1 MTRRA
6 ASTTFGEGEFKSHQ
20 SHWWTGLEHCLH
32 KNFLMIGQP
41 VIERN
46 IYRQLP
52 PSAVHHGESVVS
64 ISEDAKG
71 VSVETQTG
79 RKVRGRYAW
88 AADGARSTVRTALGI
103 PFTGTKPEMLW
114 AVMDVFLKTDFPTC
128 PEIITFELN
137 GQSRV
142 AWIPRERGLSRFYVL
157 LDGEVT
163 LERAQA
169 SVKEHLAPYN
179 IEFEKTE
186 WYSTFDGRCSYFVY
200 MAVRI
205 LLTLCQSRSVLPSR
219 SSRNTRESS

>member
-1 MTRRA
+1 
-6 ASTTFGEGEFKSHQ
+6 
-20 SHWWTGLEHCLH
+20 
-32 KNFLMIGQP
+32 MIGQP

-71 VSVETQTG
+71 VSVESQTG

-186 WYSTFDGRCSYFVY
+186 WYSTFDGRCSYSVY
-200 MAVRI
+200 IAVRI
-205 LLTLCQSRSVLPSR
+205 ILTLRQSRNVLPSR
-219 SSRNTRESS
+219 SSRNTRKSSSAEMLPTSIPSTVDRASTLASPTLLPSLGGSPWL